1 MGRPCPTGGPGDNW
15 TFVGPFFARNVVRSA
30 AQTVKMGM
38 MIRRRHRPVPREGTP
53 GPAPPRIGSAVARFV
68 LGSLVAMVV
77 VVVGGYIALRD
88 IATSQ
93 AEETTAQIAEVNGRL
108 VQTALDDGL
117 LKRDPKAIRKMDDFV
132 VSTVLPPSAVKNS
145 APIKRVKIWSQD
157 GTVLYS
163 DVPELIG
170 KKYTLGAEERELL
183 EKGAGAEAEISDLAK
198 PENRYERQYGKLL
211 EAHTP
216 IRTPDGT
223 RVLFEIYQ
231 QFSSI
236 QSRATSLLR
245 ELAIPLLAGLAV
257 LLLSQVPLAWSM
269 ARRLQRGHRD
279 REALLANAIEAS
291 AQERRRI
298 ASDLHDGVVQD
309 VAGVAFGL
317 APLAEDAERRGDTR
331 AAGALRGSMSTLRQ
345 GVRDLRT
352 LLVEIHPPSLESA
365 GLEAALS
372 DLLSPLQADGIRTE
386 LHVDDRATVGSNGD
400 ALVYRVAREALRN
413 AQKYAEADSVRID
426 VTRPEPDTTRLVVTD
441 DGRGFSS
448 DDRARRA
455 EEGHV
460 GLTLLESLVR
470 QSNGTLAVKSV
481 PGHGTTVELEV
492 PVR

>member
-1 MGRPCPTGGPGDNW
+1 
-15 TFVGPFFARNVVRSA
+15 
-30 AQTVKMGM
+30 
-38 MIRRRHRPVPREGTP
+38 
-53 GPAPPRIGSAVARFV
+53 V
-68 LGSLVAMVV
+68 LGSFIAVV
-77 VVVGGYIALRD
+77 VVAVGGYIALRD
-88 IATSQ
+88 VATQQ
-93 AEETTAQIAEVNGRL
+93 AEDTTAQIVEVNGRL
-108 VQTALDDGL
+108 VQTALDDGI
-117 LKRDPKAIRKMDDFV
+117 LKRDPKSIRKLDDFV
-132 VSTVLPPSAVKNS
+132 VSQVLPPSAVKNS
-145 APIKRVKIWSQD
+145 APIKRVKIWSAD

-170 KKYTLGAEERELL
+170 KKYALGGEEKELL
-183 EKGAGAEAEISDLAK
+183 EEGAGGEAEISDLTK
-198 PENRYERQYGKLL
+198 PENQFERQYGKLL

-216 IRTPDGT
+216 IRTPNGT

-236 QSRATSLLR
+236 QSRATNLLQ

-317 APLAEDAERRGDTR
+317 APLAEDAERRGDGR
-331 AAGALRGSMSTLRQ
+331 GAGALRASMSTLRQ

-365 GLEAALS
+365 GIEAALS
-372 DLLSPLQADGIRTE
+372 DLLSPLQADGIATE
-386 LHVDDRATVGSNGD
+386 LHVDDRATAGSNGD

-413 AQKYAEADSVRID
+413 TQKYAEAGSVRVE
-426 VTRPEPDTTRLVVTD
+426 VTRPEPDMTRLVVAD
-441 DGRGFSS
+441 DGKGFSAE
-448 DDRARRA
+448 DRARRA
-455 EEGHV
+455 DEGHV

-470 QSNGTLAVKSV
+470 QSNGTLAVRSE
-481 PGHGTTVELEV
+481 PGAGTTVELEV

>member
-1 MGRPCPTGGPGDNW
+1 MAIGPSSERFCAYG
-15 TFVGPFFARNVVRSA
+15 VRSA
-30 AQTVKMGM
+30 PATFKMLGM
-38 MIRRRHRPVPREGTP
+38 LRRRHRPVPDDRP
-53 GPAPPRIGSAVARFV
+53 AGPAPPRIGSAVGRFL
-68 LGSLVAMVV
+68 LGSFVAVAVV
-77 VVVGGYIALRD
+77 TVGGYFALRS
-88 IATSQ
+88 IATKQ
-93 AEETTAQIAEVNGRL
+93 AEDTTRQVVEVNGRL
-108 VQTALDDGL
+108 VQTALGDGL
-117 LKRDPKAIRKMDDFV
+117 LKRDPKSIQKMDDFV
-132 VSTVLPPSAVKNS
+132 VSTVLPPSRVPNS
-145 APIKRVKIWSQD
+145 APIKRVKIWAAD

-163 DVPELIG
+163 DVHELIG
-170 KKYTLGAEERELL
+170 KRYPLAAEEAELL
-183 EKGAGAEAEISDLAK
+183 SVGGAEAEVSDLTK
-198 PENRYERQYGKLL
+198 PENKFERQYGKLL
-211 EAHTP
+211 EAHAP
-216 IRTPDGT
+216 IRTPNGT
-223 RVLFEIYQ
+223 PVLFEIYQ

-245 ELAIPLLAGLAV
+245 DLAPPLLAGLAV

-279 REALLANAIEAS
+279 RETLLANAIEAS

-317 APLAEDAERRGDTR
+317 APLAENAERRGEERD
-331 AAGALRGSMSTLRQ
+331 AGALRASMATLRQ

-372 DLLSPLQADGIRTE
+372 DLLSPLRAHGIATE
-386 LHVDDRATVGSNGD
+386 LHVDDRATAGSNGD

-413 AQKYAEADSVRID
+413 TQKYAQADSVRIE
-426 VTRPEPDTTRLVVTD
+426 VTRPEPQTTRLVVID
-441 DGRGFSS
+441 DGKGFSP

-470 QSNGTLAVKSV
+470 QSNGTLAVRSD
-481 PGHGTTVELEV
+481 PGQGTTIELEV